1 MNKRLYKSQN
11 KMIAGVC
18 AGIGEYFGIDPTI
31 VRLGFIILLVVG
43 VGIPFLVYIIGL
55 VIIPDRPFSSSEQQ
69 YEEEMR
75 SANEY
80 DRSDEEFDKYFKK
93 DKIDDKQ

>member
-69 YEEEMR
+69 YEEEMK

>member
-18 AGIGEYFGIDPTI
+18 AGIGEYFGIDPII

-69 YEEEMR
+69 YEEEMK

>member
-1 MNKRLYKSQN
+1 
-11 KMIAGVC
+11 MIAGVC

-69 YEEEMR
+69 YEEEMK

>member
-69 YEEEMR
+69 YEEEMK

-80 DRSDEEFDKYFKK
+80 DRSDEEFDKYFRK